1 MMIPDLING
10 SVELVGAFFTF
21 KNALTLYRAK
31 KLAGV
36 YWPSTLFFTL
46 WGLWNLYFY
55 PALGQWASFTGGAIL
70 VIGNICWVTLA
81 IYYLFFKKHKF
92 TFTEEDLK
100 LDLEHYSERYIQPAI
115 ESIQREFEKVYC
127 IPNKK
132 RASKVRKIGS
142 KRKETTAKPKKKNNG
157 NASKHRKR
165 WIRQIDSGGYY
176 QSCI

>member
-1 MMIPDLING
+1 MRKR
-10 SVELVGAFFTF
+10 SFVFTS
-21 KNALTLYRAK
+21 ADLTLT
-31 KLAGV
+31 
-36 YWPSTLFFTL
+36 PD
-46 WGLWNLYFY
+46 
-55 PALGQWASFTGGAIL
+55 Q
-70 VIGNICWVTLA
+70 
-81 IYYLFFKKHKF
+81 
-92 TFTEEDLK
+92 
-100 LDLEHYSERYIQPAI
+100 YSERYIQPAI